1 MVDAGDDLIVIPPRP
16 SALQKLLRMLALL
29 AGIVWALPLTLVGL
43 LLALPVVACRGEVRL
58 VRSGRVPALL
68 FSGRAAD
75 YMLERHPF
83 GAMCA
88 MAIGHVVIAERSSL
102 TRRILTHE
110 LAHVRQAACWGILF
124 PSFIWEPAPGQCCA
138 ARMPTGIMCLRS
150 PPARPS
156 GMPEAVGSDGPAGVG
171 RHTPQGHCAAV
182 NHLYRQSKPCR
193 PATTVPFGYGTLRSL
208 RWRERSEISRP
219 AVRHA
224 PAGRGAT
231 GRAPGR

>member
-16 SALQKLLRMLALL
+16 SALQRLLRMLALL
-29 AGIVWALPLTLVGL
+29 IGIVWALPLTLVGL
-43 LLALPVVACRGEVRL
+43 LLALPVVVCRGEVRL
-58 VRSGRVPALL
+58 VRSARVPALL

-124 PSFIWEPAPGQCCA
+124 PFVYLAASAWALLRGQDAYWNNAFEIA
-138 ARMPTGIMCLRS
+138 ARK
-150 PPARPS
+150 A
-156 GMPEAVGSDGPAGVG
+156 E
-171 RHTPQGHCAAV
+171 
-182 NHLYRQSKPCR
+182 
-193 PATTVPFGYGTLRSL
+193 
-208 RWRERSEISRP
+208 
-219 AVRHA
+219 RHA
-224 PAGRGAT
+224 
-231 GRAPGR
+231 

>member
-16 SALQKLLRMLALL
+16 SALQKLLHMLASL

-43 LLALPVVACRGEVRL
+43 LLALPVIACRGEVRL
-58 VRSGRVPALL
+58 VHSGRVPALL

-124 PSFIWEPAPGQCCA
+124 PFVYLGASAWALLRGQDAYWNNVFEIA
-138 ARMPTGIMCLRS
+138 ARK
-150 PPARPS
+150 A
-156 GMPEAVGSDGPAGVG
+156 E
-171 RHTPQGHCAAV
+171 
-182 NHLYRQSKPCR
+182 
-193 PATTVPFGYGTLRSL
+193 
-208 RWRERSEISRP
+208 
-219 AVRHA
+219 RHA
-224 PAGRGAT
+224 
-231 GRAPGR
+231 

>member
-1 MVDAGDDLIVIPPRP
+1 MVDAGDDLIVIPPHP
-16 SALQKLLRMLALL
+16 SALQKLLHMLALL
-29 AGIVWALPLTLVGL
+29 AGIMWALPLTLVGL
-43 LLALPVVACRGEVRL
+43 LLGLPVIACRGEVRL

-124 PSFIWEPAPGQCCA
+124 PFVYLGASAWALLRGQDAYWNNVFEIA
-138 ARMPTGIMCLRS
+138 ARK
-150 PPARPS
+150 A
-156 GMPEAVGSDGPAGVG
+156 E
-171 RHTPQGHCAAV
+171 
-182 NHLYRQSKPCR
+182 
-193 PATTVPFGYGTLRSL
+193 
-208 RWRERSEISRP
+208 
-219 AVRHA
+219 RHA
-224 PAGRGAT
+224 
-231 GRAPGR
+231 

>member
-16 SALQKLLRMLALL
+16 SALQKLLQMLALL
-29 AGIVWALPLTLVGL
+29 VGIVWALPLTLVGL
-43 LLALPVVACRGEVRL
+43 LLALPVIACRGEVRL
-58 VRSGRVPALL
+58 VRSTRAPALL

-124 PSFIWEPAPGQCCA
+124 PFVYLGASAWAMLRGQDAYWNNVFEIA
-138 ARMPTGIMCLRS
+138 ARK
-150 PPARPS
+150 A
-156 GMPEAVGSDGPAGVG
+156 E
-171 RHTPQGHCAAV
+171 
-182 NHLYRQSKPCR
+182 
-193 PATTVPFGYGTLRSL
+193 
-208 RWRERSEISRP
+208 
-219 AVRHA
+219 RHA
-224 PAGRGAT
+224 
-231 GRAPGR
+231 